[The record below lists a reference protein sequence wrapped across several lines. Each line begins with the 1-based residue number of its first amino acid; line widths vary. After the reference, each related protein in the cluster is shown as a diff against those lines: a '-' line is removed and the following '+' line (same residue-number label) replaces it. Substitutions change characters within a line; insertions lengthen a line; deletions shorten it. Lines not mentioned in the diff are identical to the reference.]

1 MAGCTGRPCNLS
13 DSIED
18 DMRIL
23 LADDHGLVRE
33 AICAFLTAEGFEDV
47 TGVSSLDEALER
59 MAEGLS
65 FDLVLLDYDM
75 PGMNG
80 LEGLARMRAAMGG
93 RPVAMLTGSASAA
106 IARRALDAGARGFLP
121 KTLSA
126 RSLAA
131 AIQFIA
137 AGGVFAPYDL
147 MAEAATPPA
156 GGLTRR
162 ESEVLSALREGKS
175 NKEIANDLN
184 LQEVTIKLHVK
195 TLCRKLGA
203 RNRTQAAM
211 LAQERLIHP

>member
-1 MAGCTGRPCNLS
+1 
-13 DSIED
+13 
-18 DMRIL
+18 MRIL
-23 LADDHGLVRE
+23 LADDHSLVRE
-33 AICAFLTAEGFEDV
+33 AVCAFLTAEGFEDV
-47 TGVSSLDEALER
+47 TGVSSLHEALDR
-59 MAEGLS
+59 VADDAP

-80 LEGLARMRAAMGG
+80 LDGLSRMRAAMGA
-93 RPVAMLTGSASAA
+93 RPVAMLTGSASPAV
-106 IARRALDAGARGFLP
+106 ARQALDAGARGFLP

-126 RSLAA
+126 KSLAA

-147 MAEAATPPA
+147 MAAPPA
-156 GGLTRR
+156 RAADGLTQR
-162 ESEVLSALREGKS
+162 ESEVLSGLCEGKS

-211 LAQERLIHP
+211 LAQDRALHP

>member
-1 MAGCTGRPCNLS
+1 
-13 DSIED
+13 
-18 DMRIL
+18 MRIL
-23 LADDHGLVRE
+23 LADDHSLVRE

-59 MAEGLS
+59 VAAGTP

-80 LEGLARMRAAMGG
+80 LDGLARMRAAMGA

-147 MAEAATPPA
+147 MTEAAPPA

>member
-1 MAGCTGRPCNLS
+1 
-13 DSIED
+13 
-18 DMRIL
+18 MRIL
-23 LADDHGLVRE
+23 LADDHSLVRE
-33 AICAFLTAEGFEDV
+33 AVCAFLTAEGFEDV
-47 TGVSSLDEALER
+47 TGVSSLHEALDR
-59 MAEGLS
+59 VADDAP

-80 LEGLARMRAAMGG
+80 LDGLSRMRAAMGA
-93 RPVAMLTGSASAA
+93 RPVAMLTGSASPAV
-106 IARRALDAGARGFLP
+106 ARQALDAGARGFLP

-126 RSLAA
+126 KSLAA

-147 MAEAATPPA
+147 MAAAPTRPA
-156 GGLTRR
+156 DGLTQR
-162 ESEVLSALREGKS
+162 ESEVLSGLCEGKS

-211 LAQERLIHP
+211 LAQDRALHP